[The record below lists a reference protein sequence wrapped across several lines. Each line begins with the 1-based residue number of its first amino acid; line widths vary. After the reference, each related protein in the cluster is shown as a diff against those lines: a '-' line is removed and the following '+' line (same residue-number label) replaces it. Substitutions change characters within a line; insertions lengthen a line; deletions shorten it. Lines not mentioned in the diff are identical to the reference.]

1 MHSAP
6 YMGRTYTNINVHIIF
21 HIKCSECEMI
31 EEDLPEI
38 FRYIGGLVRNLSGY
52 AFMIGG
58 RTDHIH
64 ILSSLPVTT
73 SLSDFVSRIKSNTSR
88 WIKGLGVQYQNFSWQ
103 EGYGAFS
110 VSASNKQAVIDYI
123 SNQKEHHN
131 KLSTQEEFMVFLK
144 KHGLQLNPR
153 VENQDNG

>member
-1 MHSAP
+1 
-6 YMGRTYTNINVHIIF
+6 MGNSYINVNIHIIF
-21 HIKCSECEMI
+21 HIKSTGSIMR

-38 FRYIGGLVRNLSGY
+38 FRYIGGLIRELSGY
-52 AFMIGG
+52 AYQVGG
-58 RTDHIH
+58 RPDHIH
-64 ILSSLPVTT
+64 ILTSLPVTIT
-73 SLSDFVSRIKSNTSR
+73 LSDLVRAIKSNTSR
-88 WIKGLGVQYQNFSWQ
+88 WLKTLHPCYRTVSWQ

>member
-110 VSASNKQAVIDYI
+110 VSESNKDEVIKYI
-123 SNQKEHHN
+123 INQKQHHQRR
-131 KLSTQEEFMVFLK
+131 SAHDEFVRFMEK
-144 KHGLQLNPR
+144 NR
-153 VENQDNG
+153 VLVDRA

>member
-1 MHSAP
+1 M
-6 YMGRTYTNINVHIIF
+6 
-21 HIKCSECEMI
+21 
-31 EEDLPEI
+31 
-38 FRYIGGLVRNLSGY
+38 RNLSGY

-88 WIKGLGVQYQNFSWQ
+88 WLKGLGVQYQNFSWQ

-110 VSASNKQAVIDYI
+110 VSESNKDEVIKYI
-123 SNQKEHHN
+123 INQKQHHQRR
-131 KLSTQEEFMVFLK
+131 SAHDEFVRFMEK
-144 KHGLQLNPR
+144 NR
-153 VENQDNG
+153 VLVDRA

>member
-21 HIKCSECEMI
+21 HIKSRECEMI

-110 VSASNKQAVIDYI
+110 VSESNKDEVIKYI
-123 SNQKEHHN
+123 INQKQHHQRH
-131 KLSTQEEFMVFLK
+131 SAHDEFVRFMEK
-144 KHGLQLNPR
+144 NR
-153 VENQDNG
+153 VLVDRA

>member
-110 VSASNKQAVIDYI
+110 VSESNKDEVIKYI
-123 SNQKEHHN
+123 INQKQHHQRH
-131 KLSTQEEFMVFLK
+131 SAHDEFVRFMEK
-144 KHGLQLNPR
+144 NR
-153 VENQDNG
+153 VLVDRA